1 MEAQRTAG
9 VSGEGNAGKKSI
21 SESWPHFARVR
32 IKLHMIKSLKRQPT
46 DSGRRVT
53 AIVAAVTQELKREE
67 ATKSPGGL
75 QGPQSRVRSG

>member
-9 VSGEGNAGKKSI
+9 VSGEGNAGKNSI